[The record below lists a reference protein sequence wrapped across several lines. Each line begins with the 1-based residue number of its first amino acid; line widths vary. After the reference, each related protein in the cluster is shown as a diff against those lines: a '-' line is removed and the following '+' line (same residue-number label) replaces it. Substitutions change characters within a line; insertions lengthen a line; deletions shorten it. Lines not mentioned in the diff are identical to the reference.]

1 MKTLELLHEIL
12 ERLPS
17 SANGWVTCTRSDLT
31 RALCHHPK
39 RPGSVTT
46 ADLDRLLP
54 RLIAAGLACEFPRAG
69 KPPAYVI
76 RPVTLGEWAR
86 RHQELYEEQE
96 RLRAP
101 NADPAAKA
109 VFNERASRETR
120 VLWMIGPKGREP
132 GRFNTL
138 KELGTEFSTVN

>member
-1 MKTLELLHEIL
+1 MKTLELLREIL

-17 SANGWVTCTRSDLT
+17 SASGWVTCTRSDLT
-31 RALCHHPK
+31 RTLCHHPK

-86 RHQELYEEQE
+86 RHQELHEEQE

-109 VFNERASRETR
+109 AFNARLMHESR
-120 VLWMIGPKGREP
+120 VLWWVGPQGREP
-132 GRFNTL
+132 GRLNPL
-138 KELGTEFSTVN
+138 KELGAEFSTVS